1 MLRILIIFQ
10 VVHPTLNYVG
20 YMDGLAVHL
29 PSQKVILIDW
39 KTSKKDKLTLAA
51 TFDAPIQ
58 IAAYAG
64 ALNHDARYP
73 YQIENAM
80 IGIVYNDGKEATL
93 IHMDKYQLHKHWMIW
108 LERLKLYQKLIP

>member
-64 ALNHDARYP
+64 
-73 YQIENAM
+73 QC
-80 IGIVYNDGKEATL
+80 GIFYYSYFT
-93 IHMDKYQLHKHWMIW
+93 
-108 LERLKLYQKLIP
+108 